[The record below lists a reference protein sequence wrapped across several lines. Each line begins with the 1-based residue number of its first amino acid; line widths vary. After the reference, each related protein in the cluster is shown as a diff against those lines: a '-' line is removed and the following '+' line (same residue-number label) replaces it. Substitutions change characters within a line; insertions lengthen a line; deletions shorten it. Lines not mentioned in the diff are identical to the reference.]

1 MTRYIEEK
9 EFEAYKA
16 RMEKLL
22 TKCWDQIAND
32 AIKINRDKAELRELK
47 EKIYRMEER
56 YEPEE
61 LNRASTD
68 EETENFF
75 ESIKAS
81 FIDSDRERDSINLRR
96 AIVNE
101 VAK

>member
-1 MTRYIEEK
+1 
-9 EFEAYKA
+9 
-16 RMEKLL
+16 
-22 TKCWDQIAND
+22 
-32 AIKINRDKAELRELK
+32 
-47 EKIYRMEER
+47 MEER

>member
-22 TKCWDQIAND
+22 TKCLGQIAND
-32 AIKINRDKAELRELK
+32 AIKINRDRAELGELE

-61 LNRASTD
+61 LNRESTD

-75 ESIKAS
+75 KAIKAS
-81 FIDSDRERDSINLRR
+81 FIDIDRERDSLDLRR
-96 AIVNE
+96 AIANE
-101 VAK
+101 VVK